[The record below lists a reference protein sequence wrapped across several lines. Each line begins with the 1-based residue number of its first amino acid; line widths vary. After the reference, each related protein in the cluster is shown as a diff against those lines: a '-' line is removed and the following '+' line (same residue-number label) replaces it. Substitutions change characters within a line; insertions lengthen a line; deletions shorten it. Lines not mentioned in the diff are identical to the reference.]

1 MRLGERAM
9 RDAGR
14 TVDELGAADELPG
27 SDDVYT
33 FVPDPDG
40 RPETV
45 RVLAHARRVRRRNLW
60 IWYWPS
66 DTEVQVVDLTDEP
79 PVPFA

>member
-1 MRLGERAM
+1 M

-14 TVDELGAADELPG
+14 TVDELGAAGELPG
-27 SDDVYT
+27 TDDVYT

-40 RPETV
+40 RPEAV

-60 IWYWPS
+60 IWYWPT

-79 PVPFA
+79 PVPFV

>member
-1 MRLGERAM
+1 MGERAM

-14 TVDELGAADELPG
+14 TVDELGVADELPG
-27 SDDVYT
+27 TDDVYT

-40 RPETV
+40 RPEAV
-45 RVLAHARRVRRRNLW
+45 RLLAHARRVRRRNLW
-60 IWYWPS
+60 IWYWPT

-79 PVPFA
+79 PVPFG